1 MDNNRIDYLI
11 IGGGLAGHSA
21 AKQLINAGSVVMVT
35 EEGFTPYDRPPL
47 SKTYLRGE
55 VDESSI
61 FFEPEIYK
69 HGVKVILRKK
79 VESLDSREG
88 IAILSDGTTIEFSKA
103 LIATGGR
110 PRKLGVP
117 GEAEVGVTYF
127 RTLDDARSIRERA
140 RGSKAPLVVGAG
152 FLGMELAASLAMMGL
167 RPTVVEAKPQIWSGF
182 MDEKT
187 AMVMQQYFEARG
199 VSFILGET
207 IREFQRNLAVVGD
220 GREIETDLVVASIGI
235 IPNSEVAQR
244 SGISTG
250 NGIIVNEYLE
260 TNSPG
265 VYAAGDVANI
275 LDPVTGD
282 RRRIEH
288 WNNAEYTGKLA
299 AANMRGSRSRY
310 DFLSTIWSDVFDLHL
325 ESAGDAVNRDE
336 ELVRGNVNKPSFVT
350 IYLRRGIIIGYLAVN
365 RDYGELEVLNK
376 LIINKFDASSHRKQL
391 VSEEFD
397 LRSLVASN

>member
-1 MDNNRIDYLI
+1 
-11 IGGGLAGHSA
+11 
-21 AKQLINAGSVVMVT
+21 
-35 EEGFTPYDRPPL
+35 
-47 SKTYLRGE
+47 
-55 VDESSI
+55 
-61 FFEPEIYK
+61 
-69 HGVKVILRKK
+69 
-79 VESLDSREG
+79 
-88 IAILSDGTTIEFSKA
+88 
-103 LIATGGR
+103 
-110 PRKLGVP
+110 
-117 GEAEVGVTYF
+117 
-127 RTLDDARSIRERA
+127 
-140 RGSKAPLVVGAG
+140 
-152 FLGMELAASLAMMGL
+152 
-167 RPTVVEAKPQIWSGF
+167 

-220 GREIETDLVVASIGI
+220 GRKIRVDLVVASIGI

-260 TNSPG
+260 TSSPG
-265 VYAAGDVANI
+265 IYAAGDVANI
-275 LDPVTGD
+275 LDPVTGN

-299 AANMRGSRSRY
+299 AANMKGSRSRY

-336 ELVRGNVNKPSFVT
+336 ELVRGNVNKPSFIT

-365 RDYGELEVLNK
+365 RDYQELEALNQ
-376 LIINKFDASSHRKQL
+376 LIINKFDASNHRKQL
-391 VSEEFD
+391 MSEEFD